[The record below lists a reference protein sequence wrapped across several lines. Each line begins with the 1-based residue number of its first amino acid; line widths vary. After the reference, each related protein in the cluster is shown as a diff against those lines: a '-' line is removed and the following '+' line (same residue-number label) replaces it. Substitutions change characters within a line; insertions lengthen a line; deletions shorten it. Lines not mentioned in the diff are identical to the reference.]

1 MDDKFSSPEWTS
13 QDWQKAWHIGVG
25 TTFKCSEC
33 GNMIMVIKGG
43 TGTLE
48 PRCHDKVMELAE
60 GGK

>member
-25 TTFKCSEC
+25 ATFKCSEC

-48 PRCHDKVMELAE
+48 PRCHDKAMEPVE
-60 GGK
+60 GEK